1 MNINLQ
7 RFIDRWAGI
16 PLCAAVSGLEAL
28 RRRLKSAPAVAPA
41 PRAIVVILLSEM
53 GSLVLAND
61 MFARLKSRYP
71 DAPLHALLFRK
82 NREILDLMQVIGPA
96 NVHTVD
102 DRSLASLLTSLWA
115 AIKALRQANVDVA
128 IDCELF
134 SRISSLLSYA
144 SGARVRVGFHRHT
157 QEGLYRGS
165 HINRPVPYNPYHHI
179 SAQFLTLARAI
190 DSAAV
195 PTSKLTVVASPRPP
209 PHVQLDASLTTS
221 IRSRLAQDFPAIGIK
236 PLVLVYPGGG
246 ILPIRAWPLAS
257 YTALCEGLVADGCA
271 VAVIGLKDDQALARQ
286 LVAQVRG
293 RCNVGGEAGQVGNQ
307 AASQFQPGPRDWLC
321 QTAGAGLR
329 DAALLGAVQT
339 CTAGSEPRHT
349 APSGG
354 RELREASDRGG
365 NIFDLT
371 GFTRSISELLALFH
385 VARLLVTNDGGPGQF
400 AALTPIWTLM
410 LFGPETPAL
419 YAPLTPRCHS
429 FYSQWP
435 CSPCLTAYNHR
446 TSYCDGDNQ
455 CLKAIAPADVLAKA
469 RECLAAS

>member
-7 RFIDRWAGI
+7 RWIDRWAGI
-16 PLCAAVSGLEAL
+16 PLCAAVSGVDAL
-28 RRRLKSAPAVAPA
+28 MQRFRPTPARQA

-71 DAPLHALLFRK
+71 DAALHALLFRK
-82 NREILDLMQVIGPA
+82 NREILDLMQVMDPA

-102 DRSLASLLTSLWA
+102 DKSLFGLLSSLWR
-115 AIKALRQANVDVA
+115 AIQALRRANIDVA

-144 SGARVRVGFHRHT
+144 SGASVRVGFHRHT

-165 HINRPVPYNPYHHI
+165 HINRRVPYNPYHHI

-190 DSAAV
+190 DSTAV
-195 PTSKLTVVASPRPP
+195 PKSKLPAVASPKPP
-209 PHVQLDASLTTS
+209 PHVRLDDALVAD
-221 IRSRLAQDFPAIGIK
+221 IQNRLAKDFPAIAGK

-257 YTALCEGLVADGCA
+257 YTTLCQGLVADGCA

-286 LVAQVRG
+286 LVA
-293 RCNVGGEAGQVGNQ
+293 NVEA
-307 AASQFQPGPRDWLC
+307 AFPASPVL
-321 QTAGAGLR
+321 
-329 DAALLGAVQT
+329 
-339 CTAGSEPRHT
+339 
-349 APSGG
+349 
-354 RELREASDRGG
+354 
-365 NIFDLT
+365 DLT
-371 GFTRSISELLALFH
+371 GYTRSISELLALFH

-419 YAPLTPRCHS
+419 YAPLTPKCYS
-429 FYSQWP
+429 FYSHWP

-446 TSYCDGDNQ
+446 TSFCDGDNQ
-455 CLKAIAPADVLAKA
+455 CLKVIDPVTVLAKA
-469 RECLAAS
+469 RECLAER

>member
-1 MNINLQ
+1 MNLTLQ

-16 PLCAAVSGLEAL
+16 PLCAAVSGVDAL
-28 RRRLKSAPAVAPA
+28 VRRFRPAPAIAPA

-61 MFARLKSRYP
+61 MFARLKARYP
-71 DAPLHALLFRK
+71 GATLHALLFAK
-82 NREILDLMQVIGPA
+82 NREILDLMQVMNPA

-102 DRSLASLLTSLWA
+102 DKSLGSLLSSLGR
-115 AIKALRQANVDVA
+115 AIGALRRAKVDVA

-144 SGARVRVGFHRHT
+144 SGASIRVGFHRHT

-165 HINRPVPYNPYHHI
+165 HINRAVPYNPYHHI
-179 SAQFLTLARAI
+179 STQFLTLARAI
-190 DSAAV
+190 DSSAV
-195 PTSKLTVVASPRPP
+195 PKSKLPLVASPKPP
-209 PHVQLDASLTTS
+209 PHVALDGALVDS
-221 IRSRLAQDFPAIGIK
+221 IKSRLAQDFPAIAGR

-246 ILPIRAWPLAS
+246 ILPIRAWPLEA
-257 YTALCEGLVADGCA
+257 YTALCQGLVADGCA

-286 LVAQVRG
+286 LVA
-293 RCNVGGEAGQVGNQ
+293 NVQG
-307 AASQFQPGPRDWLC
+307 ASQN
-321 QTAGAGLR
+321 TASP
-329 DAALLGAVQT
+329 V
-339 CTAGSEPRHT
+339 
-349 APSGG
+349 
-354 RELREASDRGG
+354 
-365 NIFDLT
+365 IDLT
-371 GFTRSISELLALFH
+371 GYTRSISELLALFH

-419 YAPLTPRCHS
+419 YAPLTPKCHS

-446 TSYCDGDNQ
+446 SSYCDGDNQ
-455 CLKAIAPADVLAKA
+455 CLKVIDPGVVLAKA
-469 RECLAAS
+469 RECLAAP

>member
-7 RFIDRWAGI
+7 RWIDRWAGI
-16 PLCAAVSGLEAL
+16 PLCAAVSAVDAL
-28 RRRLKSAPAVAPA
+28 MQRFRPAAANDKA

-61 MFARLKSRYP
+61 MFARLKQRYP

-82 NREILDLMQVIGPA
+82 NREILDLMRVMDPA

-102 DRSLASLLTSLWA
+102 DRSLASLLASLSK
-115 AIKALRQANVDVA
+115 AIGELRRANVDVA

-144 SGARVRVGFHRHT
+144 SGASVRVGFHRHT

-190 DSAAV
+190 DSTAV
-195 PTSKLTVVASPRPP
+195 PKSKLPVLGIPKPP
-209 PHVQLDASLTTS
+209 PQVQLDDALIQG
-221 IRSRLAQDFPAIGIK
+221 IRNRLAQDFPAIAGK

-286 LVAQVRG
+286 LVAQVQASV
-293 RCNVGGEAGQVGNQ
+293 NIGGEWDDQAG
-307 AASQFQPGPRDWLC
+307 SQFKQGPRDWLC
-321 QTAGAGLR
+321 QTAGA
-329 DAALLGAVQT
+329 A
-339 CTAGSEPRHT
+339 

-354 RELREASDRGG
+354 RELHEVNERGG
-365 NIFDLT
+365 DIIDLT
-371 GFTRSISELLALFH
+371 GYTRSISELLALFH

-410 LFGPETPAL
+410 LFGPETPGL
-419 YAPLTPRCHS
+419 YAPLTPRCYS
-429 FYSQWP
+429 FYSNWP

-446 TSYCDGDNQ
+446 SSYCDGDNQ
-455 CLKAIAPADVLAKA
+455 CLKVIAPTAVLAKA
-469 RECLAAS
+469 RECMASV

>member
-1 MNINLQ
+1 MNIDLQ

-16 PLCAAVSGLEAL
+16 PLCAAVSGFDVLK
-28 RRRLKSAPAVAPA
+28 RRLQPEPARDPA

-61 MFARLKSRYP
+61 MFARLKARYP

-82 NREILDLMQVIGPA
+82 NREILDLMQVMDPA

-102 DRSLASLLTSLWA
+102 DHSLTSLLSSLWQV
-115 AIKALRQANVDVA
+115 IKALRRANVDVA

-144 SGARVRVGFHRHT
+144 SGAKVRVGFHRHT

-190 DSAAV
+190 DSTAV
-195 PTSKLTVVASPRPP
+195 PKSKLAVVASPKPP
-209 PHVQLDASLTTS
+209 PHVQLDGAL
-221 IRSRLAQDFPAIGIK
+221 IQGIQARLAQDFPAIAGK

-246 ILPIRAWPLAS
+246 ILPIRAWPLAA

-286 LVAQVRG
+286 LVASV
-293 RCNVGGEAGQVGNQ
+293 Q
-307 AASQFQPGPRDWLC
+307 AARSGLPGSP
-321 QTAGAGLR
+321 
-329 DAALLGAVQT
+329 V
-339 CTAGSEPRHT
+339 
-349 APSGG
+349 
-354 RELREASDRGG
+354 
-365 NIFDLT
+365 IDLT
-371 GFTRSISELLALFH
+371 GYTHSISELLALFH

-410 LFGPETPAL
+410 MFGPETPAL

-455 CLKAIAPADVLAKA
+455 CLKVIEPAAVLAKA
-469 RECLAAS
+469 RECLAAP

>member
-1 MNINLQ
+1 MDINLQ

-16 PLCAAVSGLEAL
+16 PLCAALSAVDAL
-28 RRRLKSAPAVAPA
+28 MRRLRPAPATDKP

-61 MFARLKSRYP
+61 MFARLKARYP
-71 DAPLHALLFRK
+71 DTPLHALLFRK
-82 NREILDLMQVIGPA
+82 NREILDLMQVMDPA

-102 DRSLASLLTSLWA
+102 DSSLTSLLSSLSK
-115 AIKALRQANVDVA
+115 AIGELRRANVDVA

-144 SGARVRVGFHRHT
+144 SGAAVRVGFHRHT

-190 DSAAV
+190 DSTAV
-195 PTSKLTVVASPRPP
+195 PKSKLAVVASPKPP
-209 PHVQLDASLTTS
+209 PQVQLDGALIQGIQT
-221 IRSRLAQDFPAIGIK
+221 RLAQDFPAIAGK

-286 LVAQVRG
+286 LVANVQV
-293 RCNVGGEAGQVGNQ
+293 AFPQ
-307 AASQFQPGPRDWLC
+307 GP
-321 QTAGAGLR
+321 
-329 DAALLGAVQT
+329 V
-339 CTAGSEPRHT
+339 
-349 APSGG
+349 
-354 RELREASDRGG
+354 
-365 NIFDLT
+365 IDLT
-371 GFTRSISELLALFH
+371 GYTRSISELLALFH

-410 LFGPETPAL
+410 LFGPETPSL

-455 CLKAIAPADVLAKA
+455 CLKVIEPAAVLAKA
-469 RECLAAS
+469 RKCLAAP

>member
-7 RFIDRWAGI
+7 RWIDRWAGI
-16 PLCAAVSGLEAL
+16 PLCAAVSGFDAVVRTLSPKA
-28 RRRLKSAPAVAPA
+28 SADQA

-53 GSLVLAND
+53 GSLVLAHD
-61 MFARLKSRYP
+61 MFARLKQRYP
-71 DAPLHALLFRK
+71 QAELHALLFGK
-82 NREILDLMQVIGPA
+82 NREILDLMQVMDPA
-96 NVHTVD
+96 HVHTVD
-102 DRSLASLLTSLWA
+102 DKSLSGLLTSLWR
-115 AIKALRQANVDVA
+115 AIGELRRAKVDVA

-144 SGARVRVGFHRHT
+144 SGASVRVGFHRHT

-190 DSAAV
+190 DSTAV
-195 PTSKLTVVASPRPP
+195 PKSKLPASTPPVVSTVKPP
-209 PHVQLDASLTTS
+209 PHVQLDTALKDG
-221 IRSRLAQDFPAIGIK
+221 IRQRLAQDFPAIAGK

-271 VAVIGLKDDQALARQ
+271 VAVIGLKDDRELAQQ
-286 LVAQVRG
+286 LVR
-293 RCNVGGEAGQVGNQ
+293 
-307 AASQFQPGPRDWLC
+307 
-321 QTAGAGLR
+321 
-329 DAALLGAVQT
+329 AVQT
-339 CTAGSEPRHT
+339 GDGVSHAVGSAGASGAAEPALPGRRRT

-354 RELREASDRGG
+354 SEPHAVGSVGA
-365 NIFDLT
+365 IIDLT
-371 GFTRSISELLALFH
+371 GYTRSISELLALFH

-410 LFGPETPAL
+410 LFGPETPSL
-419 YAPLTPRCHS
+419 YAPLTPKCYS

-446 TSYCDGDNQ
+446 ASFCDGDNQ
-455 CLKAIAPADVLAKA
+455 CLKVIAPDTVLAKA
-469 RECLAAS
+469 RECLAAPESA

>member
-1 MNINLQ
+1 MNIDLQ

-16 PLCAAVSGLEAL
+16 PLCAAVSGIDAL
-28 RRRLKSAPAVAPA
+28 KRRFRPRPATDQP

-61 MFARLKSRYP
+61 MFARLKARYP
-71 DAPLHALLFRK
+71 NAPLHALLFRK
-82 NREILDLMQVIGPA
+82 NREILDLMQVMDPA

-102 DRSLASLLTSLWA
+102 DRSLTSLLSSLWQ
-115 AIKALRQANVDVA
+115 AIKALRRANVDVA

-144 SGARVRVGFHRHT
+144 SGAAVRVGFHRHT

-190 DSAAV
+190 DSTAV
-195 PTSKLTVVASPRPP
+195 PKSKLAVVTSPKPP
-209 PHVQLDASLTTS
+209 PHVQLDGALVQGIQT
-221 IRSRLAQDFPAIGIK
+221 RLAQDFPAIAGK

-286 LVAQVRG
+286 LVA
-293 RCNVGGEAGQVGNQ
+293 NVQ
-307 AASQFQPGPRDWLC
+307 AAFPQSP
-321 QTAGAGLR
+321 
-329 DAALLGAVQT
+329 V
-339 CTAGSEPRHT
+339 
-349 APSGG
+349 
-354 RELREASDRGG
+354 
-365 NIFDLT
+365 IDLT
-371 GFTRSISELLALFH
+371 GYTHSISELLALFH

-419 YAPLTPRCHS
+419 YAPLTPKCHS

-455 CLKAIAPADVLAKA
+455 CLKVIAPAAVLAKA
-469 RECLAAS
+469 RECLAAN

>member
-1 MNINLQ
+1 VNIALQ

-16 PLCAAVSGLEAL
+16 PLCAAVSGVEAVM
-28 RRRLKSAPAVAPA
+28 RRFRPAPATDQA

-61 MFARLKSRYP
+61 MFARLKARYP
-71 DAPLHALLFRK
+71 DAQLHALLFKK
-82 NREILDLMQVIGPA
+82 NREILDLMQVMDPA

-102 DRSLASLLTSLWA
+102 DRSLTSLLSSLWS
-115 AIKALRQANVDVA
+115 AIQALRRANVEVA

-134 SRISSLLSYA
+134 SRISSLLSYV
-144 SGARVRVGFHRHT
+144 SGAAVRVGFHRHT

-165 HINRPVPYNPYHHI
+165 HINRRVPYNPYHHI

-195 PTSKLTVVASPRPP
+195 PTSKLAVVTTPKPP
-209 PHVQLDASLTTS
+209 PHVQLDGALVQGIQT
-221 IRSRLAQDFPAIGIK
+221 RLAQDFPAIAGK

-286 LVAQVRG
+286 LVA
-293 RCNVGGEAGQVGNQ
+293 NVQ
-307 AASQFQPGPRDWLC
+307 ARFPASP
-321 QTAGAGLR
+321 
-329 DAALLGAVQT
+329 V
-339 CTAGSEPRHT
+339 
-349 APSGG
+349 
-354 RELREASDRGG
+354 
-365 NIFDLT
+365 IDLT
-371 GFTRSISELLALFH
+371 GYTRSISELLALFH

-410 LFGPETPAL
+410 LFGPETPSL
-419 YAPLTPRCHS
+419 YAPLTPQCYS

-455 CLKAIAPADVLAKA
+455 CLKVIAPAAVLGKA
-469 RECLAAS
+469 RECLASA

>member
-1 MNINLQ
+1 MNLTVQ
-7 RFIDRWAGI
+7 RWVDRWAGI
-16 PLCAAVSGLEAL
+16 PLCAAVSGFDAL
-28 RRRLKSAPAVAPA
+28 RRRFRPALAPDQA

-61 MFARLKSRYP
+61 MFARLKARYP

-82 NREILDLMQVIGPA
+82 NREILDLMQVMDPA

-102 DRSLASLLTSLWA
+102 DHSLTSLLSSLWQ
-115 AIKALRQANVDVA
+115 AIKALRRANVDVA

-144 SGARVRVGFHRHT
+144 SGAAVRVGFHRHT

-190 DSAAV
+190 DSTAM
-195 PTSKLTVVASPRPP
+195 PTSKLPVLGTPKPP
-209 PHVQLDASLTTS
+209 PHVQLDAALITG
-221 IRSRLAQDFPAIGIK
+221 IKRRLAQDFPALAGK

-246 ILPIRAWPLAS
+246 ILPIRAWPLTA
-257 YTALCEGLVADGCA
+257 YTTLCDGLVADGCA

-286 LVAQVRG
+286 LVA
-293 RCNVGGEAGQVGNQ
+293 NVQ
-307 AASQFQPGPRDWLC
+307 ASFPASP
-321 QTAGAGLR
+321 
-329 DAALLGAVQT
+329 VV
-339 CTAGSEPRHT
+339 
-349 APSGG
+349 
-354 RELREASDRGG
+354 
-365 NIFDLT
+365 DLT
-371 GFTRSISELLALFH
+371 GYTRSISELLALFH

-419 YAPLTPRCHS
+419 YAPLTPQCHS

-446 TSYCDGDNQ
+446 SSYCDGDNQ
-455 CLKAIAPADVLAKA
+455 CLKVIAPAAVLAKA
-469 RECLAAS
+469 RECLAAP

>member
-1 MNINLQ
+1 MNINVQ
-7 RFIDRWAGI
+7 RWIDRWVGI
-16 PLCAAVSGLEAL
+16 PLCAAVSGVEAL
-28 RRRLKSAPAVAPA
+28 RRRFRPAPAQAQP

-61 MFARLKSRYP
+61 MFARLKARYP

-82 NREILDLMQVIGPA
+82 NREILDLMQVMNPA

-102 DRSLASLLTSLWA
+102 DKSLFGLLASLWR
-115 AIKALRQANVDVA
+115 AIRELRHANVDVA

-165 HINRPVPYNPYHHI
+165 HINRRVPYNPYHHI

-190 DSAAV
+190 DSTAV
-195 PTSKLTVVASPRPP
+195 PKSKLPAVASPKPP
-209 PHVQLDASLTTS
+209 PQVPLDGAL
-221 IRSRLAQDFPAIGIK
+221 IEGIQQRLAQDFPVIAGK

-257 YTALCEGLVADGCA
+257 YAALCQGLVADGCA
-271 VAVIGLKDDQALARQ
+271 VAVIGLKDDQALAQ
-286 LVAQVRG
+286 ELVATV
-293 RCNVGGEAGQVGNQ
+293 Q
-307 AASQFQPGPRDWLC
+307 AAFP
-321 QTAGAGLR
+321 AGTGH
-329 DAALLGAVQT
+329 AV
-339 CTAGSEPRHT
+339 
-349 APSGG
+349 
-354 RELREASDRGG
+354 L
-365 NIFDLT
+365 DLT
-371 GFTRSISELLALFH
+371 GYTRSISELLALFH

-400 AALTPIWTLM
+400 AALTPIWTVM

-419 YAPLTPRCHS
+419 YAPLTPKCYS

-446 TSYCDGDNQ
+446 TSFCDGDNQ
-455 CLKAIAPADVLAKA
+455 CLKVIDPATVLAKA
-469 RECLAAS
+469 RECLAAP